1 MGVVTARRLAPFALA
16 ALVLV
21 LAACTGGDEDAAGG
35 VVATDEPMPT
45 LAGETLQGA
54 PLSTARFRGDVMVV
68 NVWATW
74 CDPCRR
80 EQPALVQV
88 ERAYRDK
95 GVSFVGI
102 NYRDDTEAAL
112 TWVEDF
118 GVDYP
123 SLSDPSGSFA
133 DDLEFPFLPDTYVVD
148 RGGTIRYSIFGE
160 TSAEELS
167 GLLDEVLVAGP
178 APTGT

>member
-1 MGVVTARRLAPFALA
+1 
-16 ALVLV
+16 
-21 LAACTGGDEDAAGG
+21 
-35 VVATDEPMPT
+35 
-45 LAGETLQGA
+45 
-54 PLSTARFRGDVMVV
+54 V

-80 EQPALVQV
+80 EQPALVRV
-88 ERAYRDK
+88 ERAYRNK

-148 RGGTIRYSIFGE
+148 RRGTIRYSIFGE

-178 APTGT
+178 SGP